1 MSEPTT
7 AAKRVRGKVV
17 MEAITDLHN
26 QEQIV
31 TREVLAEVT
40 GIKLATLDWHIDQLI
55 DSGQIRRVKAGVFV
69 PATCHKPAR
78 SISRSLLPDGT
89 SVLEVGDT
97 VLILT
102 PREARMIGEM
112 FASSASAYS
121 TIQAGWEIGMSNSQ
135 NDVLI
140 REMRRRL
147 DALESGK

>member
-1 MSEPTT
+1 MSEPMS
-7 AAKRVRGKVV
+7 AAKRVKGKVV
-17 MEAITDLHN
+17 MEAINDLHN
-26 QEQIV
+26 AEQVV

-78 SISRSLLPDGT
+78 NISRSLLPDGT

-102 PREARMIGEM
+102 PRESRMLGEI
-112 FASSASAYS
+112 FAASAMGYS
-121 TIQAGWEIGMSNSQ
+121 LIQAGWEVGLSNSQ

-147 DALESGK
+147 ETLESK